1 MDQKTFNNIVLFF
14 IVLYIIKNLSPE
26 KDSVLYVFQKYLN
39 YIIYKI
45 KDVFAQ
51 FGFGKVED
59 FITGI
64 SKYKNKTPSFKTQQ
78 EIKYVNYFKKV
89 YPKISEA
96 TGYKLYYFIKS
107 LISIDTNQ
115 YFLTPSDT
123 ILNEFNDNE
132 KNKLK
137 TIILNKLNSNKQF
150 KFSQLKFESE
160 PKYYI
165 NISGKEIDPFVFN
178 VQINIGNINID
189 NIKIYI
195 HINIRNDVYEN
206 KEYVVINDIKPII
219 DKNIIVN
226 NDIKT
231 KTKKV
236 PFTGDVNLIF
246 NDALDNKEDSLENN
260 EEHIEEEIKVEKL
273 DRIVPEEMEVIEEII
288 EVEEGEEEGEEE
300 IIIEEDEEIVEI
312 LDEYGE
318 VVNKNKIKKPLK
330 KNKKT
335 SNYLLAY
342 NDYDNLDFI
351 TAFSTENNTQ

>member
-1 MDQKTFNNIVLFF
+1 ML
-14 IVLYIIKNLSPE
+14 L
-26 KDSVLYVFQKYLN
+26 
-39 YIIYKI
+39 
-45 KDVFAQ
+45 
-51 FGFGKVED
+51 
-59 FITGI
+59 
-64 SKYKNKTPSFKTQQ
+64 
-78 EIKYVNYFKKV
+78 
-89 YPKISEA
+89 
-96 TGYKLYYFIKS
+96 
-107 LISIDTNQ
+107 
-115 YFLTPSDT
+115 
-123 ILNEFNDNE
+123 
-132 KNKLK
+132 
-137 TIILNKLNSNKQF
+137 
-150 KFSQLKFESE
+150 
-160 PKYYI
+160 
-165 NISGKEIDPFVFN
+165 
-178 VQINIGNINID
+178 
-189 NIKIYI
+189 

-246 NDALDNKEDSLENN
+246 KEDALDNTEDHN
-260 EEHIEEEIKVEKL
+260 EEEIKVEKL
-273 DRIVPEEMEVIEEII
+273 DRKIPEEMEVIEEII
-288 EVEEGEEEGEEE
+288 EVEEGEEEGVEE
-300 IIIEEDEEIVEI
+300 IIIEEEEGELVEI